1 MANFDSAFDKMIRNE
16 GGFKLTN
23 IAGDRGGQ
31 TYAGIARNAHPDWP
45 GWRFVDAGDLTQVE
59 LTRSVRDFY
68 RREFWNRIDGD
79 AIIHQAIADTIF
91 DFAVNAGSGTAAK
104 LAQIVVGV
112 VPDGAIGP
120 RTLTALNGCDPEL
133 FALKYA
139 LAKVSRYAEICNRDR
154 TQSKFLLGWINRTL
168 KELT

>member
-1 MANFDSAFDKMIRNE
+1 MALFDPAFDKMIRNE
-16 GGFKLTN
+16 GGFKLTH
-23 IAGDRGGQ
+23 IEGDCGGQ
-31 TYAGIARNAHPDWP
+31 TYAGIARNSHPNWP
-45 GWRFVDAGDLTQVE
+45 GWRFVDANDLTRVE
-59 LTRSVRDFY
+59 LTQSVRDFY
-68 RREFWNRIDGD
+68 RSEFWNRIAGD
-79 AIIHQAIADTIF
+79 AITQQSIAEMLF

-112 VPDGAIGP
+112 VPDGGIGP
-120 RTLTALNGCDPEL
+120 KTLAALNGCDPEL

-154 TQSKFLLGWINRTL
+154 SQSKFLLGWINRTL